1 MALEDR
7 RRAEIT
13 ATLDETGNVLAM
25 HRRAVVQVVR
35 DGEVIATEA
44 TAAVPLSIADLIAT
58 LSADDFAKVEAASAA
73 RNQLAE

>member
-1 MALEDR
+1 MALEER

-13 ATLDETGNVLAM
+13 ATLDETGNVIAM
-25 HRRAVVQVVR
+25 HRRVVAQVVR
-35 DGEVIATEA
+35 NGEVIATEA
-44 TAAVPLSIADLIAT
+44 SAAEPLSIADLIAE